1 MHADHPDAPHHKE
14 LKAYQRRRG
23 VNHMQIFLE
32 QLVSEILETSSGANH
47 SIKKLHNGP
56 APTRGASGRDRCY
69 CCQLWARVLTTR
81 RCFFAQCG
89 ACWTV

>member
-14 LKAYQRRRG
+14 LKAFQRRRG

-56 APTRGASGRDRCY
+56 VPTPPPTPHPSPRTAALLDATAAIAAG
-69 CCQLWARVLTTR
+69 
-81 RCFFAQCG
+81 CG
-89 ACWTV
+89 HAF